1 MLLNFLKTTLRSLV
15 KDRYYSAINILG
27 LAAGLTVTI
36 LIILFIYDE
45 LTYDKHHQLH
55 DRVYRLESDFTLDN
69 KNHKFAATQLPL
81 GPTLKDE
88 YPEIIESVR
97 CAPVGTLYFVDE
109 DREFQEDSIWF
120 ADSTFFLLFTHP
132 FIHGNSDIALSRP
145 NTMVITESF
154 AHKHFGNTNPIGKN
168 LTDIDNNIYEIT
180 GVIRNLP
187 GNSHMKFNGL
197 ISTETLAE
205 RIGFE
210 RFNDRSAGSFWNIGI
225 FSYVL
230 LAENSNIQDVLDKF
244 PGFYDKYM
252 KEIGDQIK
260 GGFELMATPLADI
273 HLNPMS
279 LEYDQ
284 PKGNRSYVY
293 IFIFAAL
300 FILVIASIN
309 YMNMATARSTRRSR
323 EVGMR
328 KVSGSSRGMLIRQFL
343 GESVFITLISFI
355 LSLILVKLLL
365 PAFNDL
371 SGKSLSFGILAMKE
385 VVLSSLLIALI
396 VGVVSGFYPA
406 FYLSRFN
413 PVSVLKGIVE
423 GGTGGGSFRK
433 ALVLVQFAISVIMI
447 IGTLIV
453 SGQLK
458 FMKTTD
464 LGFDKDD
471 LMVMTVRDTT
481 LRRSFESFR
490 EEIMSHPEILG
501 AAQSSSNPG
510 SNVGITV
517 QRIEGENGALIDKAV
532 NRYGVDYHYTD
543 LMGIEILHGRSYDKS
558 MGTDIEK
565 AFIINEV
572 AANEF
577 GWGEDALGKRWQLGI
592 QLDGP
597 PQRDG
602 EIIGVFRDFHYASLH
617 NKIEPIVLV
626 LQDNPLVM
634 PLFNIRTTGNNTEEV
649 IAFIDEKRKE
659 FGDHYPFDYQFLTEN
674 LDEYYREE
682 AVIGQI
688 FRYFTILTIFI
699 ASLGLLG
706 LSAFMAQ
713 RRTREV
719 GIRKVMGSSV
729 NGIVYLFIRE
739 FSKWVIISNLI
750 AWPLAWYGMDKWL
763 QNFQYRIDITV
774 WIFALAFGLSLAVA
788 LITVSWQ
795 SFRAAIINPAV
806 SLRYE

>member
-1 MLLNFLKTTLRSLV
+1 MFQNFIKTTLRSLV
-15 KDRYYSAINILG
+15 QDKYYSAINILG

-36 LIILFIYDE
+36 LIILFIQDE
-45 LTYDKHHQLH
+45 LTYDKYHDLH
-55 DRVYRLESDFTLDN
+55 ERVYRLESDFTLDN
-69 KNHKFAATQLPL
+69 KNHKFAATQIPL
-81 GPTLKDE
+81 GPTLMDE
-88 YPEIIESVR
+88 YPEIIDYAR

-120 ADSTFFLLFTHP
+120 ADSTFFQLFTHE
-132 FIHGNSDIALSRP
+132 FTHGDPASALNRP
-145 NTMVITESF
+145 NTMVITENF
-154 AHKHFGNTNPIGKN
+154 ASRHFGKENPIGEN

-187 GNSHMKFNGL
+187 SNSHMRFSGL
-197 ISTETLAE
+197 MSSLTLAE
-205 RIGFE
+205 RIGLE

-230 LAENSNIQDVLDKF
+230 LAENASMQDVIDKF

-260 GGFELMATPLADI
+260 GSFDLMATPLADI
-273 HLNPMS
+273 HLNPMA

-293 IFIFAAL
+293 IFLFAAL

-309 YMNMATARSTRRSR
+309 YMNMATARSARRSR

-365 PAFNDL
+365 AGFNDM
-371 SGKSLSFGILAMKE
+371 SGKSLQFGLLTMKE
-385 VVLSSLLIALI
+385 VVLSGLLTSLV
-396 VGVVSGFYPA
+396 VGVISGLYPA
-406 FYLSRFN
+406 LYLSRFN
-413 PVSVLKGIVE
+413 PVVVLKGLA
-423 GGTGGGSFRK
+423 TGGKSGGSIRK
-433 ALVLVQFAISVIMI
+433 ALVLIQFTISVLMI
-447 IGTLIV
+447 IGTMIV

-458 FMKTTD
+458 FMKTTN
-464 LGFDKDD
+464 LGFDKENI
-471 LMVMTVRDTT
+471 MVMTVRDTT
-481 LRRSFESFR
+481 LRKSFESFR
-490 EEIMSHPEILG
+490 EEIMTHPEILD
-501 AAQSSSNPG
+501 AAQSNSNPG
-510 SNVGITV
+510 SNVGIVV
-517 QRIEGENGALIDKAV
+517 QRIEGDGGELLDKAV
-532 NRYGVDYHYTD
+532 NRYSVDYHYTD
-543 LMGIEILHGRSYDKS
+543 LMNIEITQGRNYDRS
-558 MGTDIEK
+558 MGTDISK

-592 QLDGP
+592 NLDGP

-602 EIIGVFRDFHYASLH
+602 EVIGVFKDFHYASLH

-626 LQDNPLVM
+626 LQDRPISM

-649 IAFIDEKRKE
+649 IAFVDEKRKE
-659 FGDHYPFDYQFLTEN
+659 FGDHYPFDYDFLTEN
-674 LDEYYREE
+674 LDEYYKEE
-682 AVIGQI
+682 AVIGSI

-699 ASLGLLG
+699 AALGLLG

-739 FSKWVIISNLI
+739 FSKWVIISNLV

-763 QNFQYRIDITV
+763 QNFQYRIDMTI
-774 WIFALAFGLSLAVA
+774 WIFALAFGLSLAIA

-795 SFRAAIINPAV
+795 SVRAAITNPADT
-806 SLRYE
+806 LRYE

>member
-1 MLLNFLKTTLRSLV
+1 MFRNFIKTTLRSLV

-36 LIILFIYDE
+36 LIILFIQDE
-45 LTYDKHHQLH
+45 LTYDKYH
-55 DRVYRLESDFTLDN
+55 DQHERVYRLESDFTLDN
-69 KNHKFAATQLPL
+69 KNHKFAATQVPL
-81 GPTLKDE
+81 GPTLMDE
-88 YPEIIESVR
+88 YPEIINYARS
-97 CAPVGTLYFVDE
+97 APVGTLYFVDE

-120 ADSTFFLLFTHP
+120 ADSTFFQLFTHQ
-132 FIHGNSDIALSRP
+132 FTHGDPVSALNRP
-145 NTMVITESF
+145 NTMVITENF
-154 AHKHFGNTNPIGKN
+154 ASRHFGKDNPIGKN

-187 GNSHMKFNGL
+187 GNSHLKFNGL
-197 ISTETLAE
+197 MSSLTLAE
-205 RIGFE
+205 RIGLE

-230 LAENSNIQDVLDKF
+230 LAENASMQDVLDKF

-252 KEIGDQIK
+252 KEIGDQIS
-260 GGFELMATPLADI
+260 GGFSLMATPLADI
-273 HLNPMS
+273 HLNPMA
-279 LEYDQ
+279 LEADQ

-293 IFIFAAL
+293 IFMFAAL

-309 YMNMATARSTRRSR
+309 YMNMATARSARRSR

-365 PAFNDL
+365 AGFNDM
-371 SGKSLSFGILAMKE
+371 SGKSLQFGLLTMKE
-385 VVLSSLLIALI
+385 VVLSGLLIALI
-396 VGVVSGFYPA
+396 VGVVSGLYPA

-413 PVSVLKGIVE
+413 PVVVLKGLAT
-423 GGTGGGSFRK
+423 GGGGGSFRK
-433 ALVLVQFAISVIMI
+433 ALVLVQFTISVLMI
-447 IGTLIV
+447 IGTMIV

-464 LGFDKDD
+464 LGFNKDD

-490 EEIMSHPEILG
+490 EELMSNPEILG
-501 AAQSSSNPG
+501 VAQSSSNPG
-510 SNVGITV
+510 STTGIVV
-517 QRIEGENGALIDKAV
+517 QRIEGENEELHDKAV
-532 NRYGVDYHYTD
+532 NWYGVDYHYTD
-543 LMGIEILHGRSYDKS
+543 LMGIEIMQGRNYDRS
-558 MGTDIEK
+558 MGTDISN

-577 GWGEDALGKRWQLGI
+577 GWGEDALGKRWQFGI

-602 EIIGVFRDFHYASLH
+602 EVIGVFKDFHYASLH
-617 NKIEPIVLV
+617 NKVEPIVFI
-626 LQDNPLVM
+626 LQDNPLRM
-634 PLFNIRTTGNNTEEV
+634 PLFNIRTTGKNTEEV

-659 FGDHYPFDYQFLTEN
+659 FGDRYPFDYNFLSEN

-682 AVIGQI
+682 AVIGTI

-699 ASLGLLG
+699 AALGLLG

-713 RRTREV
+713 RRTREIGV
-719 GIRKVMGSSV
+719 RKVMGSSV
-729 NGIVYLFIRE
+729 NGIVYLFLKE
-739 FSKWVIISNLI
+739 FSKWVIISNLV
-750 AWPLAWYGMDKWL
+750 AWPLAWFGMDKWL
-763 QNFQYRIDITV
+763 QNFQYRIDMTV
-774 WIFALAFGLSLAVA
+774 WIFALAFGLSLTIA

-795 SFRAAIINPAV
+795 SIRAAVSNPADT
-806 SLRYE
+806 LRYE

>member
-1 MLLNFLKTTLRSLV
+1 MFRNFIKTTLRSLV

-36 LIILFIYDE
+36 LIILFIQDE
-45 LTYDKHHQLH
+45 LTYDKYHELH
-55 DRVYRLESDFTLDN
+55 ERVYRLESDFTLDN
-69 KNHKFAATQLPL
+69 KNHKFAATQIPL
-81 GPTLKDE
+81 GPTLMDE
-88 YPEIIESVR
+88 YPEIINYAR

-120 ADSTFFLLFTHP
+120 ADSTFFQLFTHH
-132 FIHGNSDIALSRP
+132 FTHGDPSSALNRP
-145 NTMVITESF
+145 NTMVITENF
-154 AHKHFGNTNPIGKN
+154 AGRHFGKENPIGEN

-187 GNSHMKFNGL
+187 DNSHLKFNGL
-197 ISTETLAE
+197 ISSATLAE
-205 RIGFE
+205 RIGLK

-225 FSYVL
+225 FNYVL
-230 LAENSNIQDVLDKF
+230 LAENGSMQDVLDKF

-260 GGFELMATPLADI
+260 GSFALMATPLADI
-273 HLNPMS
+273 HLNPMA

-293 IFIFAAL
+293 IFLFAAL

-309 YMNMATARSTRRSR
+309 YMNMATARSARRSR

-343 GESVFITLISFI
+343 GESVLITLISFI
-355 LSLILVKLLL
+355 FSLILVKLLL

-371 SGKSLSFGILAMKE
+371 SGKSLHFGILAMKD
-385 VVLSSLLIALI
+385 VVLSGLLIALV
-396 VGVVSGFYPA
+396 VGVVSGLYPA

-413 PVSVLKGIVE
+413 PVIVLKGLAT
-423 GGTGGGSFRK
+423 GGGGGSFRK
-433 ALVLVQFAISVIMI
+433 ALVLVQFTISVIMI

-490 EEIMSHPEILG
+490 EEIMTHPEILG

-510 SNVGITV
+510 SNVSIV
-517 QRIEGENGALIDKAV
+517 IQRIEGEGGELLDKAV
-532 NRYGVDYHYTD
+532 NWYGVDYQYTD
-543 LMGIEILHGRSYDKS
+543 LMGIEIIQGRNYDRS
-558 MGTDIEK
+558 MGTDISK

-577 GWGEDALGKRWQLGI
+577 GWGRDALVKHWQFGI

-602 EIIGVFRDFHYASLH
+602 EVIGVFKDFHYAALH
-617 NKIEPIVLV
+617 NKIEPIVLI
-626 LQDNPLVM
+626 LQDNPMRM

-659 FGDHYPFDYQFLTEN
+659 FGDHYPFDYDYLSDN
-674 LDEYYREE
+674 LDVYYNEE
-682 AVIGQI
+682 TVIGTI

-699 ASLGLLG
+699 AALGLLG

-713 RRTREV
+713 RRTREI

-739 FSKWVIISNLI
+739 FSKWVIISNLV
-750 AWPLAWYGMDKWL
+750 AWPLAWFGMDKWL
-763 QNFQYRIDITV
+763 QNFQYRIDMTL
-774 WIFALAFGLSLAVA
+774 WIFALAFGLSLAIA
-788 LITVSWQ
+788 LISVSWQ
-795 SFRAAIINPAV
+795 SVRAAIINPAD
-806 SLRYE
+806 SLRHE

>member
-1 MLLNFLKTTLRSLV
+1 MFRNFILTTLRSLV

-45 LTYDKHHQLH
+45 LTYDKYHELH
-55 DRVYRLESDFTLDN
+55 ERIYRLESDFTLDN
-69 KNHKFAATQLPL
+69 KNHKFAATQIPL

-88 YPEIIESVR
+88 YPEIIEYAR

-120 ADSTFFLLFTHP
+120 ADSTFFRLFTHP
-132 FIHGNSDIALSRP
+132 FIHGDPNTGLTRP

-154 AHKHFGNTNPIGKN
+154 ASRYFGRKNPVGKS

-180 GVIRNLP
+180 GVIKNLP

-197 ISTETLAE
+197 ISSATLAE
-205 RIGFE
+205 RIGLE
-210 RFNDRSAGSFWNIGI
+210 QFNDRSAGSFWNIGI
-225 FSYVL
+225 FTYVL
-230 LAENSNIQDVLDKF
+230 LAENGSMQDVLDKF

-260 GGFELMATPLADI
+260 GGFSLMATPLADI
-273 HLNPMS
+273 HLNPVD

-293 IFIFAAL
+293 IFLFAAL

-309 YMNMATARSTRRSR
+309 YMNMATARAARRSR

-328 KVSGSSRGMLIRQFL
+328 KVSGSSRAMLIRQFL
-343 GESVFITLISFI
+343 GESVIIALISYI
-355 LSLILVKLLL
+355 LSLILVTLLL
-365 PAFNDL
+365 PVFNDL
-371 SGKSLSFGILAMKE
+371 SGKSLHFGLGSMKE
-385 VVLSSLLIALI
+385 VALAGLLITLV
-396 VGVVSGFYPA
+396 VGVVSGLYPA

-413 PVSVLKGIVE
+413 PLVVLKGLAT
-423 GGTGGGSFRK
+423 GGSGGGSFRK
-433 ALVLVQFAISVIMI
+433 ALVLVQFTISVVMI
-447 IGTLIV
+447 IGTLVV

-458 FMKTTD
+458 FMKTSD
-464 LGFDKDD
+464 LGFDKDNI
-471 LMVMTVRDTT
+471 LVMTVRDTT
-481 LRRSFESFR
+481 LQRSFESFR
-490 EEIMSHPEILG
+490 EEIMTHPEILG
-501 AAQSSSNPG
+501 AAQSNSNPG
-510 SNVGITV
+510 SNVGIVV
-517 QRIEGENGALIDKAV
+517 QRIEGDGGALHDKAV
-532 NRYGVDYHYTD
+532 NLYGIDYHYVD
-543 LMGIEILHGRSYDKS
+543 LMGIEIIQGRNYDRS
-558 MGTDIEK
+558 MGTDISK

-577 GWGEDALGKRWQLGI
+577 GWGEDALGKRWQFGI

-602 EIIGVFRDFHYASLH
+602 EVIGVFKDFHYASLH
-617 NKIEPIVLV
+617 NKIEPIVLI
-626 LQDNPLVM
+626 LQDNPLRL
-634 PLFNIRTTGNNTEEV
+634 PLFNIRTTGHNTEEV
-649 IAFIDEKRKE
+649 IEFIDEKRKE
-659 FGDHYPFDYQFLTEN
+659 FGDRYPFDYHFLSEN

-682 AVIGQI
+682 AVIGKI
-688 FRYFTILTIFI
+688 FGYFTILTVFI

-713 RRTREV
+713 RRTREI

-729 NGIVYLFIRE
+729 NGIVCLFIRE
-739 FSKWVIISNLI
+739 FSIWVIISNLI
-750 AWPLAWYGMDKWL
+750 AWPLAWFGMDKWL
-763 QNFQYRIDITV
+763 QNFQYRIDMTI
-774 WIFALAFGLSLAVA
+774 WIFVLAFGLSLAIA

-795 SFRAAIINPAV
+795 SVRAAVTNPAD

>member
-1 MLLNFLKTTLRSLV
+1 MTTLRSLV

-36 LIILFIYDE
+36 LIILFIQDE
-45 LTYDKHHQLH
+45 LTYDKHHELH
-55 DRVYRLESDFTLDN
+55 DRIYRLESDFTLDN

-88 YPEIIESVR
+88 YPEIIESTR
-97 CAPVGTLYFVDE
+97 CAPVGTLYFKDE

-132 FIHGNSDIALSRP
+132 FVHGDPDIALTRP
-145 NTMVITESF
+145 NTLVITESF
-154 AHKHFGNTNPIGKN
+154 AHKHFGNANPIGKN

-230 LAENSNIQDVLDKF
+230 LAENSNMQDVLDKF

-260 GGFELMATPLADI
+260 GGFDLMATPLADI
-273 HLNPMS
+273 HLNPMA
-279 LEYDQ
+279 LEYYQ

-293 IFIFAAL
+293 IFIFASL

-309 YMNMATARSTRRSR
+309 YMNMATARSTRRAR

-343 GESVFITLISFI
+343 GESVLITLISFI
-355 LSLILVKLLL
+355 LSLILVVLLL
-365 PAFNDL
+365 PSFNDL
-371 SGKSLSFGILAMKE
+371 AGKTLQFGIISMKE
-385 VVLSSLLIALI
+385 VVFSGLLIAVL
-396 VGVVSGFYPA
+396 VGTVSGLYPA
-406 FYLSRFN
+406 FYLSGFN
-413 PVSVLKGIVE
+413 PVVVLKGLVSS
-423 GGTGGGSFRK
+423 GKGGGSFRK
-433 ALVLVQFAISVIMI
+433 VLVVVQFALSVIMI
-447 IGTLIV
+447 IGTMIV

-458 FMKTTD
+458 FMKTSD
-464 LGFDKDD
+464 LGFNKDN
-471 LMVMTVRDTT
+471 LIVMTIRDTT
-481 LRRSFESFR
+481 FRKSFESFR
-490 EEIMSHPEILG
+490 EELMSHPEILD
-501 AAQSSSNPG
+501 AAQSTSNPG
-510 SNVGITV
+510 SNIGIVV
-517 QRIEGENGALIDKAV
+517 QRIEGENGELIDKAV
-532 NRYGVDYHYTD
+532 NNYGVDYHYTE
-543 LMGIEILHGRSYDKS
+543 LMGIEIQQGRTYDKT
-558 MGTDIEK
+558 MGTDISK

-577 GWGEDALGKRWQLGI
+577 GWGKEALGKQWQFGI

-602 EIIGVFRDFHYASLH
+602 EVIGVFRDFHYTSLH
-617 NKIEPIVLV
+617 NKVEPIVLV
-626 LQDNPLVM
+626 LRDDPLRM
-634 PLFNIRTTGNNTEEV
+634 NLFNIRTSGNNTKQV
-649 IAFIDEKRKE
+649 LAYIDQKRKE
-659 FGDHYPFDYQFLTEN
+659 FGDQYPFDYNFLSEN
-674 LDEYYREE
+674 LDKYYKEE
-682 AVIGQI
+682 AVIGKI

-713 RRTREV
+713 QRTREV

-729 NGIVYLFIRE
+729 NSVVYLFIKE

-750 AWPLAWYGMDKWL
+750 AWPLAWYAMDKWL
-763 QNFQYRIDITV
+763 QNFQYRVDITV
-774 WIFALAFGLSLAVA
+774 WIFVLAFGLSLAIA

-795 SFRAAIINPAV
+795 SIRAALINPAD